1 MSEAGPG
8 APSVK
13 AQCLPFTEIPH
24 TSRLFADFLYSFPKV
39 SQFYPRPPQYTNWI
53 SEQASKIS
61 YDPARRQQIA
71 AVMLRQNRAW
81 SASEKT
87 LANLAKFESG
97 ALAAVTGQQVGLFG
111 GPLFTIFKVL
121 SAVKLAE
128 EASAKGIPCV
138 PIFWMATEDHDLA
151 EINHAWMLGMQG
163 ELRSIAT
170 PTKGI
175 EGAPVGGIQFG
186 DEILPVVEQVAAL
199 LGESEATAWLRD
211 AYRPGETF
219 GGAFAKFYSRV
230 FGELGVILLD
240 PSDPELHG
248 IARPIY
254 AGAIQHAKELNDGLL
269 QRGKELTAGG
279 YHEQVKVTPSST
291 ALFEVRNGVRT
302 AIHHVR
308 SASGSEAEETF
319 DVGGA
324 RISQATLLDQIV
336 TRPEDF
342 NPNALLR
349 PVVQDFLLPTLA
361 YVGGPAEVAYFAQ
374 SAVIYEKLLGRVTP
388 ILPRFS
394 ATIVDAK
401 LAGLMT
407 RYGLQLSD
415 LFPGP
420 QAVKQMIGNR
430 TLPPEIHAE
439 FDAAQQAFEDS
450 LARVRGSLER
460 LDSTLIDAAD
470 RAGRKIRYQLTR
482 LRERAARA
490 ELRRSEILS
499 RHAALL
505 SNSLYPEKV
514 QQERELSAAVFLARH
529 GADFPI
535 RVMENVNPDCVDHQ
549 ILFWE

>member
-1 MSEAGPG
+1 M
-8 APSVK
+8 K

-39 SQFYPRPPQYTNWI
+39 SPFYSQPPQYSDWI
-53 SEQASKIS
+53 CEEAAKVS
-61 YDPARRQQIA
+61 YDAARRRQVA
-71 AVMLRQNRAW
+71 AVLLRQNRAW
-81 SASEKT
+81 GASAKT
-87 LANLAKFESG
+87 LANLVKFESG
-97 ALAAVTGQQVGLFG
+97 TLAAVTGQQIGLFG

-128 EASAKGIPCV
+128 QASAKGIPCV

-151 EINHAWMLGMQG
+151 EINHAWMLGPQS
-163 ELRSIAT
+163 ELQSVAT

-175 EGAPVGGIQFG
+175 VGAPVGGIRFG
-186 DEILPVVEQVAAL
+186 DEILPALEQVAAL
-199 LGESEATAWLRD
+199 LGESETTARLRD
-211 AYRPGETF
+211 CYRPGETL

-248 IARPIY
+248 IARPVY
-254 AGAIQHAKELNDGLL
+254 MGAIQNAIELNDGLL
-269 QRGKELTAGG
+269 KRGKELTTAG

-291 ALFEVRNGVRT
+291 ALFSLRNGVRT

-308 SASGSEAEETF
+308 SRGSSEAEEMFEIDGTR
-319 DVGGA
+319 VSQSSLLEQISA
-324 RISQATLLDQIV
+324 RPA
-336 TRPEDF
+336 DF

-349 PVVQDFLLPTLA
+349 PVVQDLLLPTLA

-374 SAVIYEKLLGRVTP
+374 SAILYEKLLGRVTP

-394 ATIVDAK
+394 ATIVDGK
-401 LAGLMT
+401 QAGLMA
-407 RYGLQLSD
+407 RYGLQLTD
-415 LFPGP
+415 LFTGP
-420 QAVKQMIGNR
+420 DAVRQLIGNR

-460 LDSTLIDAAD
+460 LDSTLIDAGD
-470 RAGRKIRYQLTR
+470 LAGRKIRYQLRR

-505 SNSLYPEKV
+505 SNTLYPNKV
-514 QQERELSAAVFLARH
+514 QQERELAAAVFLARH
-529 GADFPI
+529 GAEFPI